1 MGSSNVASPNRDEVK
16 RKEPLRA
23 ACESF
28 GLSPAKTDTL
38 SRLRD
43 ILHEYWFKSTLNKA
57 VHDRTPQS
65 ASAPTAPLQSNSIT
79 LHQHPPAPTVPALD
93 LPPITVPAIPSSH
106 EERFID
112 RDNEEALLVEQYG
125 VPGAAAEEV
134 LGYDSD
140 EEEEEEAQDIAM
152 DSAESDDDEAV
163 DLSSPRKFDKFRK
176 QVRVEEAK
184 RAEGNR
190 RKGGIKTQ
198 KSVVKAWEEF
208 CAQALSKSEIK
219 DTIIDEH
226 HLLLFIRYSA
236 HRPKRK
242 PRGGELPGTRIGAS
256 QIKKL
261 FFGALRIRKVQDA
274 EDPKLHHTRPAT
286 TIHVWDSLKNR
297 LNEAIERDRTGG
309 GTVEDAPDI
318 VANTFLEG
326 IDDAQMAKVG
336 IGFLMH
342 RELRSAINAHLAWT
356 CQNASGN
363 RGDDFRALR
372 LAELQEFEWMHPDG
386 QTPVFCVLGCQ
397 GEEKAGASRG
407 MRTKVNP
414 VYSVYIA
421 HKDPTLDPLISFSFL
436 FNYLFDHC
444 KIIEK
449 YNMDFTLNKS
459 WRQFRVLAVLIRM
472 YAFSYIS
479 QAHLK

>member
-1 MGSSNVASPNRDEVK
+1 M
-16 RKEPLRA
+16 RK

-28 GLSPAKTDTL
+28 GLSPAKTATL
-38 SRLRD
+38 PRLRD
-43 ILHEYWFKSTLNKA
+43 LLHEYWFKSTLNKA
-57 VHDRTPQS
+57 VHDSTPS
-65 ASAPTAPLQSNSIT
+65 ASAPTAPLHSNSIM
-79 LHQHPPAPTVPALD
+79 LHQHPPAPAVPALD

-112 RDNEEALLVEQYG
+112 RHNG

-140 EEEEEEAQDIAM
+140 EEEEEAQDTAM
-152 DSAESDDDEAV
+152 DGAESDDDEAV
-163 DLSSPRKFDKFRK
+163 DLSSPRKFDNFRK

-208 CAQALSKSEIK
+208 CAQVLSKGEIK

-236 HRPKRK
+236 QRPKRK
-242 PRGGELPGTRIGAS
+242 PRGGELPGTRIGA
-256 QIKKL
+256 
-261 FFGALRIRKVQDA
+261 
-274 EDPKLHHTRPAT
+274 
-286 TIHVWDSLKNR
+286 
-297 LNEAIERDRTGG
+297 
-309 GTVEDAPDI
+309 
-318 VANTFLEG
+318 
-326 IDDAQMAKVG
+326 MAKVG

-342 RELRSAINAHLAWT
+342 RECELRSAINGHLAWT

-363 RGDDFRALR
+363 WGDDFRALR
-372 LAELQEFEWMHPDG
+372 LAELQEFEWIHPDG

-407 MRTKVNP
+407 IRTKVNP
-414 VYSVYIA
+414 VYSFYIA
-421 HKDPTLDPLISFSFL
+421 HKDPTQDPLTSFSFL

-449 YNMDFTLNKS
+449 YNMDFTVNKS
-459 WRQFRVLAVLIRM
+459 WRQFRVLAGQKSPTTPYNEQQL
-472 YAFSYIS
+472 YNLYCKAFAHASFTS
-479 QAHLK
+479 RLKQHLPRHLKARKGSSAT